1 MSVAAY
7 RALDA
12 GIEAFPAGF
21 IYEGMDAQH
30 MAQEMREKEEIVNWL
45 IYKGIIV
52 PHSNGTITFV
62 HQTITEYLAAKELMG
77 IYWRDQTI
85 IREKVKCYR
94 WDQAVFFMMNL
105 LPNDRVEEFINHLFS
120 IDFELVLRSV
130 QYMEFQREEVIRRIL
145 EEIAENREIRL
156 RHEDGIQ
163 DWLEYDLRISE
174 ENEKRIQRIIG
185 LGGRI
190 GGSAACC
197 LWKLKGDAVK
207 DELMELLF
215 RRAADNFF
223 CEGLGK
229 ILSQIVEEPDLKALL
244 EMADHIQKIS
254 TTRGL
259 DSREFSGF
267 ISALGLIMQKYEEN

>member
-1 MSVAAY
+1 MLKNCVYIVVPTHAVVVGSRTVDGLEAFGFPVYVLDEIDRDTIYTELAKRGMTIELNKVMQGILSKPFYFQYMISGKIDIKNILQPKHFYREFFWNLQKDFADRFGKRAEIGKALSVAAY

-77 IYWRDQTI
+77 IYWSDQTI

-130 QYMEFQREEVIRRIL
+130 QYMEFQREEVI
-145 EEIAENREIRL
+145 
-156 RHEDGIQ
+156 Q
-163 DWLEYDLRISE
+163 
-174 ENEKRIQRIIG
+174 IG
-185 LGGRI
+185 
-190 GGSAACC
+190 
-197 LWKLKGDAVK
+197 
-207 DELMELLF
+207 
-215 RRAADNFF
+215 RAH
-223 CEGLGK
+223 
-229 ILSQIVEEPDLKALL
+229 V
-244 EMADHIQKIS
+244 
-254 TTRGL
+254 
-259 DSREFSGF
+259 
-267 ISALGLIMQKYEEN
+267 